1 MLDWLS
7 SLLAVEGFGW
17 RDALDILLVA
27 ALVYVAIGLL
37 RRTRGIPVALGIVA
51 FVVTWRLAVALDLQT
66 LGTILDFAVAAL
78 PLVMVLLF
86 QNHIRRGLMAVGRLP
101 MLRLLVRPEEDQ
113 VVEAI
118 ALAALSMASQ
128 RVGALIVVERAVGL
142 KTWIDSG
149 IAVDARPSYALLMAI
164 FHPRSPLHDGAVIIS
179 GGRVAAASCLLP
191 LATKARLLGR
201 RVGSRHRAALGLS
214 EETDALIVV
223 VSEERGSISV
233 IRDGEAFDRD
243 ARQLRDD
250 LAREL
255 LPVKKASRRN
265 VA

>member
-1 MLDWLS
+1 MREWVS
-7 SLLAVEGFGW
+7 ALLQFEGFGW

-27 ALVYVAIGLL
+27 ALVFVALGLL
-37 RRTRGIPVALGIVA
+37 RRTRGVPVALGILA
-51 FVVTWRLAVALDLQT
+51 FVLTWRLAVALELQT
-66 LGTILDFAVAAL
+66 LGTILDFAVGAL

-101 MLRLLVRPEEDQ
+101 MLRFLVRPEEEQ
-113 VVEAI
+113 MVEAI
-118 ALAALSMASQ
+118 SLAALSMASQ

-149 IAVDARPSYALLMAI
+149 VAVDARPSYELLMAI

-179 GGRVAAASCLLP
+179 GGRVASASCLLP

-201 RVGSRHRAALGLS
+201 RVGSRHRAALGLY

-233 IRDGEAFDRD
+233 VRDGEAFDRD
-243 ARQLRDD
+243 ARELRDD

-255 LPVKKASRRN
+255 LPEKKPARWSL
-265 VA
+265 A

>member
-1 MLDWLS
+1 MREWVS
-7 SLLAVEGFGW
+7 ALLQFEGFGW

-27 ALVYVAIGLL
+27 ALVFVALGLL
-37 RRTRGIPVALGIVA
+37 RRTRGVPVALGILA
-51 FVVTWRLAVALDLQT
+51 FVLTWRLAVALELQT
-66 LGTILDFAVAAL
+66 LGTILDFAVGAL

-101 MLRLLVRPEEDQ
+101 MLRFLVRPEEEQ
-113 VVEAI
+113 MVEAI
-118 ALAALSMASQ
+118 SLAALSMASQ

-149 IAVDARPSYALLMAI
+149 VAVDARPSYELLMAI

-179 GGRVAAASCLLP
+179 GGRVASASCLLP

-233 IRDGEAFDRD
+233 VRDGEAFDRD
-243 ARQLRDD
+243 ARELRDD

-255 LPVKKASRRN
+255 LPEKKPARWSL
-265 VA
+265 A